1 MPIHS
6 LSLSDGDFDDGIMEA
21 LRCTFTHLGNVLG
34 DTREPDSG
42 GHLWNILPGTA
53 S

>member
-1 MPIHS
+1 MSLQS

-21 LRCTFTHLGNVLG
+21 WGCTFTHLGNVLG
-34 DTREPDSG
+34 DTREPDCG
-42 GHLWNILPGTA
+42 GHLWNILPGNA